1 MRRKLLSAG
10 LILVWLLANPRLAL
24 SQTVRENRTLIV
36 SGQPGQAPVIQI
48 NGRSYVDV
56 EALTRLTSG
65 SLSFKGNQIT
75 LTLPTSDANTP
86 TATSPASETANSA
99 FSKDFLKAGI
109 ETMAVIREWRSAL
122 VSAIQNGYPVTD
134 DSVAD
139 YRAQAAKNLRLV
151 YVAVSTDSDRNAYQ
165 LLSNELDKMQKFSN
179 NIVAAHQD
187 LQSISPDALK
197 NDTLN
202 QQILSCA
209 RSLVSMVAS
218 RQFQD
223 DGSCH

>member
-1 MRRKLLSAG
+1 
-10 LILVWLLANPRLAL
+10 
-24 SQTVRENRTLIV
+24 
-36 SGQPGQAPVIQI
+36 
-48 NGRSYVDV
+48 
-56 EALTRLTSG
+56 
-65 SLSFKGNQIT
+65 
-75 LTLPTSDANTP
+75 
-86 TATSPASETANSA
+86 
-99 FSKDFLKAGI
+99 
-109 ETMAVIREWRSAL
+109 MAVIREWRSAL

-187 LQSISPDALK
+187 LQNISPDALK

-209 RSLVSMVAS
+209 SREQPQLHRLGPDSQLRIDPHSLSG
-218 RQFQD
+218 R
-223 DGSCH
+223 GSHGLDLHGGVK